1 MLHEKCLLRSPVN
14 EIYSCFFI
22 FGICAMRP
30 TELQRTTEP
39 PAGVGGDIRAL
50 RLSRAVTLADLAGR
64 IGRSVGWLSQ
74 VERGLYEPGI
84 PDLRVI
90 AGIFDIPIS
99 FFFRNDTAREGER
112 GIIVRK
118 MARATLGSRRGGLVE
133 QLLSPHLSG
142 DFEMIR
148 SEFQPRAKSRTI
160 AARPSQE
167 GGYLV
172 TGQLLLTIGP
182 QRHALQAGDS
192 FQFQN
197 QAYAWENPGEEPAVA
212 IWIIS
217 PPIY

>member
-1 MLHEKCLLRSPVN
+1 MHS
-14 EIYSCFFI
+14 
-22 FGICAMRP
+22 AD
-30 TELQRTTEP
+30 LQRTSEP

-50 RLSRAVTLADLAGR
+50 RLSRDVTLTELATR
-64 IGRSVGWLSQ
+64 IGRSTGWLSQ
-74 VERGLYEPGI
+74 VERGLHEPGI
-84 PDLRVI
+84 PDLRAI
-90 AGIFDIPIS
+90 AAMFGIPVS
-99 FFFRNDTAREGER
+99 FFFRNDTAPEGER
-112 GIIVRK
+112 GTIVRK
-118 MARATLGSRRGGLVE
+118 ATRASLGSRRDGLTE

-148 SEFQPRAKSRTI
+148 SEFQPRAKSLAI

-172 TGQLLLTIGP
+172 SGRLVLTIGA
-182 QRHALQAGDS
+182 QRHALEAGDS

-197 QAYAWENPGEEPAVA
+197 QSYAWENPGDEPAVA